1 MQAREKATER
11 TISKLVALLLCTSG
25 LLLAIVPKSNAIGSS
40 TYLLITPSMH
50 VAQKQGEL
58 FNIAID
64 VNNVENLRSYQ
75 FTVAYDASLLKVS
88 QVSQGSF
95 FPTPPKSYFKFDN
108 NTSLGLV
115 EVNCSLS
122 SSVNPVSGN
131 GTLALITFEV
141 VNGSSS
147 CLDSPLKL
155 VETLL
160 LDSNLVP
167 IAHDS
172 VGAVYFWKSME
183 PDPPSAG
190 LLDVYTQR
198 GGKGPGQPSGSFT
211 VGKTVDLI
219 SNVTYSGNPVQQKL
233 VAFQVE
239 NPLGEIVVIRTAI
252 TDKNGLAAISFAIPI
267 DSANNGTWSAISTVD
282 IAGVT
287 AWDTITFQ
295 VFFVPVGGFSVSM
308 KGNAKVDML
317 APYHLAVLTAILAF
331 VAIRRKARH
340 V

>member
-1 MQAREKATER
+1 MRA
-11 TISKLVALLLCTSG
+11 ISNLVALLLCTSA
-25 LLLAIVPKSNAIGSS
+25 LLVAIVPKSNAIGSR
-40 TYLLITPSMH
+40 TCLFITPSMY
-50 VAQKQGEL
+50 VAQKEGEL
-58 FNIAID
+58 FNITID

-75 FTVAYDASLLKVS
+75 FTVAYDASLLKVA

-95 FPTPPKSYFKFDN
+95 FPTPPKSYFKFN
-108 NTSLGLV
+108 NKTSLGLV

-131 GTLALITFEV
+131 GSLALIAFEV
-141 VNGSSS
+141 VNGSSLR
-147 CLDSPLKL
+147 LDSPLEL
-155 VETLL
+155 GQTLL
-160 LDSNLVP
+160 LDSGFVP

-183 PDPPSAG
+183 PDPPSEG

-198 GGKGPGQPSGSFT
+198 GGQGPGQPGGSFT
-211 VGKTVDLI
+211 VGEEVDLV
-219 SNVTYSGNPVQQKL
+219 SKVTYSGNPVQQKL

-239 NPLGEIVVIRTAI
+239 NPVGEIIVVRT
-252 TDKNGLAAISFAIPI
+252 TTTNQNGLATISFIIPI
-267 DSANNGTWSAISTVD
+267 DAASVGTWSGISTVD

-295 VFFVPVGGFSVSM
+295 VTFSVPVGGFSISM
-308 KGNAKVDML
+308 KGNAKVDLL
-317 APYHLAVLTAILAF
+317 APYHLAVLAAILAF
-331 VAIRRKARH
+331 VAIKRKARH